1 MGVTRSRVSTAAL
14 WGRGTRT
21 MSKVALITG
30 IGGQDG
36 AYLAKFLLERG
47 YRVIGQYRDGET
59 PRTERLDELGVTPHV
74 ELIALDLFS
83 VIGLRH
89 ALEKLRPDEI
99 YNLAG
104 KSSVANS
111 IDHPMWALD
120 VNAVGV
126 ARLLEAAR
134 LSTPGVRFYQAST
147 SEMFGNAVDTS
158 QDETTPVR
166 PRSPYAVSKAFSHWQ
181 TVAYRESYGFF
192 GACGIMFNHESP
204 LRGRQFV
211 TRKITAGLA
220 EVKHGRRDHVAL
232 GNLDIQRDWGFAGDY
247 VGGMWLALQ
256 RSAASDYV
264 FATGV
269 ATPLRRFVE
278 LAAAGL
284 DMRIDWRGAGAS
296 EIGIDRNTGRTVVA
310 IDPAFFRAADIKAT
324 IGDPS
329 RARRELGWRP
339 TVDIEDLVAMM
350 VMADERRL
358 IDDKVTT

>member
-1 MGVTRSRVSTAAL
+1 MSRS
-14 WGRGTRT
+14 
-21 MSKVALITG
+21 ALITG

-47 YRVIGQYRDGET
+47 YRVIGQHRDGET
-59 PRTERLDELGVTPHV
+59 PRTERLDELGITQHV
-74 ELIALDLFS
+74 ELVALDLFS
-83 VIGLRH
+83 VIALRH

-111 IDHPMWALD
+111 IDQPMWALD
-120 VNAVGV
+120 VNAVAV

-134 LSTPGVRFYQAST
+134 LSIPGVRFYQAST
-147 SEMFGNAVDTS
+147 SEMFGTAMDS
-158 QDETTPVR
+158 PQDETTPVR

-211 TRKITAGLA
+211 TRKITSGLA
-220 EVKHGRRDHVAL
+220 EVKHGRRDHIGL
-232 GNLDIQRDWGFAGDY
+232 GNLDVQRDWGFAGDY

-256 RSAASDYV
+256 RPAGSDYV

-269 ATPLRRFVE
+269 STPLRRFVE

-284 DMRIDWRGAGAS
+284 DMRIDWTGTGTS
-296 EIGIDRNTGRTVVA
+296 EVGIDRATGRAVVA
-310 IDPAFFRAADIKAT
+310 VDPAFFRAADVVAT
-324 IGDPS
+324 VGDPS

-339 TVDIEDLVAMM
+339 TIDIEGLVTMM
-350 VMADERRL
+350 VAADERRL
-358 IDDKVTT
+358 VDDKATV

>member
-1 MGVTRSRVSTAAL
+1 
-14 WGRGTRT
+14 

-36 AYLAKFLLERG
+36 AYLAKFLLEQG
-47 YRVIGQYRDGET
+47 YRVIGQYRDGEK
-59 PRTERLDELGVTPHV
+59 PRTERLDELGVTQHI
-74 ELIALDLFS
+74 ELVALDLFS
-83 VIGLRH
+83 VIELRH

-111 IDHPMWALD
+111 IDQPMWALD
-120 VNAVGV
+120 VNAVAV
-126 ARLLEAAR
+126 ARLIEAAR
-134 LSTPGVRFYQAST
+134 LSIPGVRFYQAST
-147 SEMFGNAVDTS
+147 SEMFGTAVDS
-158 QDETTPVR
+158 PQDETTPVR

-220 EVKHGRRDHVAL
+220 EVKHGRRDRIAL
-232 GNLDIQRDWGFAGDY
+232 GNLDVQRDWGFAGDY

-256 RSAASDYV
+256 RSTASDYV
-264 FATGV
+264 FATGI

-284 DMRIDWRGAGAS
+284 DMRIDWRGSGTSEAGV
-296 EIGIDRNTGRTVVA
+296 DRKTGRAVVA
-310 IDPAFFRAADIKAT
+310 VDPAFFRAADVAAT
-324 IGDPS
+324 VGDPS

-339 TVDIEDLVAMM
+339 TVDIENLVTMM
-350 VMADERRL
+350 VAADERRL